1 MINRK
6 AILLIILLVTILLCP
21 ISSFSQYPYSAYFG
35 NLHSHTGNSDG
46 EGTPTEAFQY
56 AKDTAHLDF
65 MAVTDHV
72 EQVDILEWWSL
83 KSVATNA
90 TTSGIFIALAGY
102 EWGSP
107 LYGHCNQLNIDE
119 LLLEVG
125 WFYTDW
131 GGFRQ
136 WIIDNPPSIGQFNH
150 PADEIYFTNWD
161 NFAYQGAQSDS
172 VFPLIEFQSI
182 QQATDW
188 YEESLKKGWHL
199 SPVWNQDNHS
209 ANWGTKD
216 NGRAGV
222 WATELSKT
230 AIYEAIKKRRTF
242 ATMDKNASV
251 WLDVCSL
258 SMGSDVP
265 RMYNSPV
272 HFRLSDTDN
281 ESWSSIELVS
291 QNGLVVSFSSI
302 SCPLDTIVFLSPVT
316 EEWIFIRVTQ
326 TDGDLLW
333 SSPVHFT
340 GTITSSEEEI
350 TFENI
355 IYPNPSGD
363 YISFENKGDNKVSK
377 VNVYN
382 LQGQILIQ
390 QDIKQEQ
397 SKINISQ
404 LSKGIYI
411 MKISCT
417 DKTIIH
423 RIVKE

>member
-1 MINRK
+1 MKSVFRISLMIV
-6 AILLIILLVTILLCP
+6 ILFCRVN
-21 ISSFSQYPYSAYFG
+21 SFSQDPFFVFFG
-35 NLHSHTGNSDG
+35 NLHSHTGDSDG
-46 EGTPTEAFQY
+46 AGTPADAFSY

-72 EQVDILEWWSL
+72 EQVDLLEWWSL

-90 TTSGIFIALAGY
+90 TINGTFVALAGY

-136 WIIDNPPSIGQFNH
+136 WVIDNPPSIGQFNH

-172 VFPLIEFQSI
+172 IFPLIEFQSI

-209 ANWGTKD
+209 ADWGTKND
-216 NGRAGV
+216 CRAGI
-222 WATELSKT
+222 WATELSES
-230 AIYEAIKKRRTF
+230 ALYEAIKRRRTF

-251 WLDVCSL
+251 WFDVCGL

-272 HFRLSDTDN
+272 HIRLYDSDN
-281 ESWSSIELVS
+281 EGWSNIELVS
-291 QNGLVVSFSSI
+291 QNGLVLSFSST
-302 SCPLDTIVFLSPVT
+302 SSFLDTTVYLSPVT

-326 TDGDLLW
+326 ADADMLW
-333 SSPVHFT
+333 SAPVHFT
-340 GTITSSEEEI
+340 GTISNREEETI
-350 TFENI
+350 LSDDVMIF
-355 IYPNPSGD
+355 PNPSGS
-363 YISFENKGDNKVSK
+363 YINIQCQEANNEASVLIYD
-377 VNVYN
+377 
-382 LQGQILIQ
+382 LCGQLLIQ
-390 QDIKQEQ
+390 QSLKNNKIDI
-397 SKINISQ
+397 SN
-404 LSKGIYI
+404 LSKGSYI
-411 MKISCT
+411 MKLYSDNCIYV
-417 DKTIIH
+417 
-423 RIVKE
+423 RPFVKE